1 MIRDWVRARA
11 VEGST
16 WRGLVWVAGGASAI
30 FWPAEAAAA
39 APAVLAVVGAIEVIR
54 KG

>member
-1 MIRDWVRARA
+1 MIRAWVRARA

-16 WRGLVWVAGGASAI
+16 WRGLVLIGAAAAAI

>member
-1 MIRDWVRARA
+1 MIGEWVRARA
-11 VEGST
+11 VERST
-16 WRGLVWVAGGASAI
+16 WRGLALVCAAAAAVVW
-30 FWPAEAAAA
+30 PEKAAAA